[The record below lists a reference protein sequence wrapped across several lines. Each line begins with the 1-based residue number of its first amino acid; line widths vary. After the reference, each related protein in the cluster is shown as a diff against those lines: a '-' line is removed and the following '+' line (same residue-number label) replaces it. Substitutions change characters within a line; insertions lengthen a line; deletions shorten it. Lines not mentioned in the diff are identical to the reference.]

1 MHPRRRRRH
10 RHRHRAGMRQAPC
23 RGAEETRPGG
33 GKKREAWPCL
43 RAAQPRGRQRRVR
56 PSFRPRG
63 EVAREGCQAAIGAQ
77 HLVLSALLARQV
89 PPQSSD
95 PRWAPSPTVW
105 LSQRPPPSGLD
116 YTGRQTA
123 FGSGQ
128 VSPLLPAFAFSSR
141 LSPALPGRPPPSGL
155 SRCRP
160 LTRPPRH
167 FPRSPGTGSHGPGRI
182 SVTLP
187 VPLRLP
193 PPLWPRGH
201 HMR

>member
-1 MHPRRRRRH
+1 MEQESRLRLG
-10 RHRHRAGMRQAPC
+10 AAPC
-23 RGAEETRPGG
+23 AFCSAGQTGPASVLRPALGAVAHG
-33 GKKREAWPCL
+33 L
-43 RAAQPRGRQRRVR
+43 AA
-56 PSFRPRG
+56 
-63 EVAREGCQAAIGAQ
+63 
-77 HLVLSALLARQV
+77 
-89 PPQSSD
+89 
-95 PRWAPSPTVW
+95 
-105 LSQRPPPSGLD
+105 QRPPPSGLD

-167 FPRSPGTGSHGPGRI
+167 FPGSPGTESHGPGRI
-182 SVTLP
+182 SVTLL

-193 PPLWPRGH
+193 PPSGPVAITCAEFFTRPFLTPRLCDLPLP
-201 HMR
+201 RAQPSPPTSDLP